1 MSNPSIDNPLDKA
14 GPIVAA
20 IAISVIGAL
29 FYNLLPIVLGTAQ
42 DYRQLDNQQ
51 IGLIGS
57 AFYAGYTLV
66 VISAFFWIRRINWR
80 LAAYIAM
87 PIAAAGMYLGTLN
100 TSYPL
105 LLISVFMAGGAFS
118 AVYGLG
124 TTALGDTTHAT
135 KWFGVKI
142 AVEAGSGVILLFML
156 PGLIIKPWGFD
167 GLLIALAIIVLLFI
181 PFVYFLPAR
190 GHKGELEVLSQEISP
205 ANSST
210 NLFAVWAAIAATAF
224 FFTGETA
231 AWAFIERIGNDAGFE
246 AELLGRILA
255 LTLIFAVLGSC
266 VVAAIGERFGYHLP
280 IVTAGLIFF
289 AGLLCLTGAD
299 HLMIYILGCCVVMF
313 SVGFGIPL
321 YVSFVAHLDLD
332 GRYVVLTVPAI
343 GFGAMVGP
351 GAAGSL
357 SQHFGLIGVILFGAA
372 FVAIAMALVLAAMR
386 NHSRVQNATMAINPN
401 NP

>member
-1 MSNPSIDNPLDKA
+1 MSDQTTANPLDKA

-20 IAISVIGAL
+20 IAVSVIGAL
-29 FYNLLPIVLGTAQ
+29 FYNLLPMVLGTAQ

-80 LAAYIAM
+80 LIAYIAM
-87 PIAAAGMYLGTLN
+87 PIAALGMYLGSLSS
-100 TSYPL
+100 SYPL
-105 LLISVFMAGGAFS
+105 LLISVFIAGGAFS

-124 TTALGDTTHAT
+124 TTVLGDTTHAT

-142 AVEAGSGVILLFML
+142 AVEAGAGAILLFAL

-167 GLLIALAIIVLLFI
+167 GLLVALSVIVLLFI
-181 PFVYFLPAR
+181 PFVFLLPTK
-190 GHKGELEVLSQEISP
+190 GIKGESAELLQEVTPSS
-205 ANSST
+205 SST

-231 AWAFIERIGNDAGFE
+231 AWAFIERIGNEAGFE

-255 LTLIFAVLGSC
+255 LNLLFALLGSC
-266 VVAAIGERFGYHLP
+266 AVAVIAERFGYLAP
-280 IVTAGLIFF
+280 IVAAGLIFF
-289 AGLLCLTGAD
+289 TGLLF
-299 HLMIYILGCCVVMF
+299 LMGSDDLLIYSIGSCTVMF
-313 SVGFGIPL
+313 SVGFGIPM

-332 GRYVVLTVPAI
+332 GRYVVLSVPAI
-343 GFGAMVGP
+343 GFGAMIGP

-357 SQHFGLIGVILFGAA
+357 SYHFGLVGVIMFSAA
-372 FVAIAMALVLAAMR
+372 LVAIAMVLVLMAIR
-386 NHSRVQNATMAINPN
+386 NHNRIQANTLAISSGN
-401 NP
+401 